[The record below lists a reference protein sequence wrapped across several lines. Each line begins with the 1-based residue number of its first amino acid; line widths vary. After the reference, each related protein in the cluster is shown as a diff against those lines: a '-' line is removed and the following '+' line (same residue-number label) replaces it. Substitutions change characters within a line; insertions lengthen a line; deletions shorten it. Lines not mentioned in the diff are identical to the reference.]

1 MDPSIAGRPRVRHH
15 PGRVSPT
22 FTPLA
27 RAGLG
32 LDRPGLLAV
41 MEPFVALRVTPDDP
55 VWTAEVARK
64 SAKTKRQ
71 LRKRRWLGWLGR
83 GKRRDQ
89 TRIKEEYD
97 GSWARKRLAP
107 YEMEPRPTSGAAWQY
122 AGEVMFA
129 TAAAGSRARL
139 LVLMRAI
146 DMLRPRSVLEIGC
159 GNGLNLLTLA
169 CCFPETR
176 FAGVELT
183 EGGFAVARSVQEDA
197 ELPEVLRRFSPEPIV
212 DPRAHRRVEFH
223 LASAADLPFA
233 NGAFDL
239 VYSSLALE
247 QMEQVRT
254 QALTEMARVSRFHT
268 LMLEPFWE
276 CNDRG
281 LRRDYLLTRDHFRGR
296 IDDLPRYGLDPILVT
311 DDLPGEIWLQPCLV
325 VCRKR
330 AAA

>member
-1 MDPSIAGRPRVRHH
+1 MRAGRGPAIIPPRV
-15 PGRVSPT
+15 PPT

-27 RAGLG
+27 ATGLG
-32 LDRPGLLAV
+32 IDQAGLLAA
-41 MEPFVALRVTPDDP
+41 MEPFVALHVTAGDP
-55 VWTAEVARK
+55 IWTAEVARK
-64 SAKTKRQ
+64 TGKTRRQ

-89 TRIKEEYD
+89 RRIEEEYT

-107 YEMEPRPTSGAAWQY
+107 YEMEPRPTAGAAWQY

-146 DMLRPRSVLEIGC
+146 ALLRPRTVLEVGC

-169 CCFPETR
+169 CRFPETR
-176 FAGVELT
+176 FAGLELT
-183 EGGFAVARSVQEDA
+183 AGGFAVARAAQEDA
-197 ELPEVLRRFSPEPIV
+197 ELPRVLQRFSPEPVV
-212 DPRAHRRVEFH
+212 DATAHRRVEFH
-223 LASAADLPFA
+223 QGSAAALPFGDASA
-233 NGAFDL
+233 DL

-247 QMEQVRT
+247 QMEEVRP
-254 QALTEMARVSRFHT
+254 QALAEMARVSARHT
-268 LMLEPFWE
+268 VMLEPFWD

-296 IDDLPRYGLDPILVT
+296 IDDLAAYGLEPMLVT
-311 DDLPGEIWLQPCLV
+311 DDIPGEIWLQPCLV
-325 VCRKR
+325 ICRKR
-330 AAA
+330 GAAAA